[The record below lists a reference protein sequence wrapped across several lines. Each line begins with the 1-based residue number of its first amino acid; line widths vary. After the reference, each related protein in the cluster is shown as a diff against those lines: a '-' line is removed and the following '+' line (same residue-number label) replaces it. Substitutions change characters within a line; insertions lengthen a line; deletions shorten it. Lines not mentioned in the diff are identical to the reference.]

1 MLCKSTV
8 HSNTPSRMGQVWSV
22 NSFKG
27 SSFRKVACHCT
38 NTVFLYSWFSSTE
51 VQSWIINVVA
61 THWRKGDNI
70 FKIKSSP
77 WHRKK
82 TERLSRQVPRA
93 AASWYF
99 RGGND
104 GKQLNMVLK
113 ILWDNFPVSSP
124 LAVGLQVPQ
133 EKLTIKH
140 MAMNETAI

>member
-1 MLCKSTV
+1 MQLCKCSAKVQYIQTL
-8 HSNTPSRMGQVWSV
+8 QVGWAKFEAIF

-93 AASWYF
+93 AASWYL

-104 GKQLNMVLK
+104 GKQL
-113 ILWDNFPVSSP
+113 
-124 LAVGLQVPQ
+124 
-133 EKLTIKH
+133 
-140 MAMNETAI
+140 